1 MTNPHS
7 PGLSLFTSES
17 VTEGHPDKM
26 ADQIS
31 DAILDAILKDD
42 PRGRV
47 ACEALLTNGVCVVA
61 GEITTSTYVD
71 IPVLVRSVV
80 KDIGYT
86 NAEYGFQWE
95 TSGLMVAIQ
104 KQSSDI
110 ALGVDRYVEGKGGKI
125 VKEDLASVGAGD
137 QGLMFGYACRETPWL
152 MPLPITLAHMLCQ
165 RLAEVRK
172 KNIIKGLRPDGK
184 SQVTVEYQ
192 GDVPVRIH
200 TILLA
205 VQHDPD
211 LSLEKLRKEV
221 IENVIKP
228 VLFDKAL
235 APGTSNLGPRIRGQ
249 VPETSWQE
257 NTKKRWKDLK
267 IFVNTTGRFVV
278 GGPQGDTG
286 LTGRKIIV
294 DTYGGMARHG
304 GGALSGKD
312 PTKVD
317 RSGCYAGRWV
327 AKNIVA
333 SGVATKAEVQ
343 VAYAIGVPEPLSI
356 RVDTFGTGLYDD
368 TLIAN
373 AVAKVFDLRPGM
385 IIQHL
390 DLRKPMYRAV
400 AAYGHFGRPELGLP
414 WEKTD
419 KAKALR
425 AELAG

>member
-1 MTNPHS
+1 MPKTIHS

-31 DAILDAILKDD
+31 DSILDAILRDD

-47 ACEALLTNGVCVVA
+47 ACEALLTSGVCVVA

-71 IPVLVRSVV
+71 IPTLVRSVV

-110 ALGVDRYVEGKGGKI
+110 ALGVDSFVEGKGGKI
-125 VKEDLASVGAGD
+125 VKEDLSKVGAGD
-137 QGLMFGYACRETPWL
+137 QGLMFGYACQETPWL
-152 MPLPITLAHMLCQ
+152 MPLPITLAHQLCQ
-165 RLAEVRK
+165 KLAEVRK

-205 VQHDPD
+205 VQHDPGVTA
-211 LSLEKLRKEV
+211 EKLRKEV
-221 IENVIKP
+221 IEKVIKP
-228 VLFDKAL
+228 VLFNPELKTKFSSLVDW
-235 APGTSNLGPRIRGQ
+235 Q
-249 VPETSWQE
+249 VE
-257 NTKKRWKDLK
+257 TKKHWKDLK

-317 RSGCYAGRWV
+317 RSGAYAGRWV

-356 RVDTFGTGLYDD
+356 RVDTYGTGTYDD
-368 TLIAN
+368 VLIAK
-373 AVAKVFDLRPGM
+373 AVEKVFDLRPGM
-385 IIQHL
+385 IIQQL
-390 DLRKPMYRAV
+390 DLRRPMYRAV
-400 AAYGHFGRPELGLP
+400 ASYGHFGRPELDLP

-419 KAKALR
+419 KAQALKK
-425 AELAG
+425 ELGA